1 MIDSHTNFPGLA
13 EVAATEHLAVVSDF
27 DGTLA
32 GFAKA
37 IYEVEP
43 EPRSLAALE
52 RLAGLPNTTVAALS
66 GRHLEGLKRVFPL
79 REPVLLGG
87 SHGAESSWQD
97 TALTPQMQ
105 EHLDRKEAEI
115 RELME
120 RFPGA
125 EIEIKPFQRV
135 LHLRRLE
142 LSDPDLAAEAYAAG
156 RALDPAGFPMTAGKS
171 VIEFSATQATK
182 GSWISELRERVG
194 ATATVFL
201 GDDVTDE
208 DGFAVLDQPPD
219 LGVKVGEGETL
230 AAHRVPDIAAV
241 SDFWRSSLRP
251 ARFTS
256 ALKRDAR

>member
-1 MIDSHTNFPGLA
+1 MIEKL
-13 EVAATEHLAVVSDF
+13 AATKHLAVVSDF

-32 GFAKA
+32 GFAND
-37 IYEVEP
+37 IYAVHA

-52 RLAGLPNTTVAALS
+52 RLPQLPETTVAAHS
-66 GRHLEGLKRVFPL
+66 GRHMEGLKRVFPL

-97 TALTPQMQ
+97 SSLSPEAQA
-105 EHLDRKEAEI
+105 HLDRKEAEI

-135 LHLRRLE
+135 FHLRRLE
-142 LSDPDLAAEAYAAG
+142 LSDPELAAEAYAAC

-182 GSWISELRERVG
+182 GSWVSELRERVG

-208 DGFAVLDQPPD
+208 DGFAVLNQPPD

-241 SDFWRSSLRP
+241 SDFLEELAA
-251 ARFTS
+251 AR
-256 ALKRDAR
+256 AVHLGA

>member
-1 MIDSHTNFPGLA
+1 MIEKL
-13 EVAATEHLAVVSDF
+13 AATKHLAVVSDF

-32 GFAKA
+32 GFAND
-37 IYEVEP
+37 IYAVHA

-52 RLAGLPNTTVAALS
+52 RLAQLPGTTVAALS

-97 TALTPQMQ
+97 SSLSPEAQA
-105 EHLDRKEAEI
+105 HLDRKEAEI

-135 LHLRRLE
+135 FHLRRLE
-142 LSDPDLAAEAYAAG
+142 LSDPDLAEKAYAAG
-156 RALDPAGFPMTAGKS
+156 RTLDPAGFPMTAGKS

-208 DGFAVLDQPPD
+208 DGFAVLNQPPD

-230 AAHRVPDIAAV
+230 AAHRVPDIATV
-241 SDFWRSSLRP
+241 SDFLEELAA
-251 ARFTS
+251 ARTVHFG
-256 ALKRDAR
+256 A

>member
-1 MIDSHTNFPGLA
+1 METMTDSHTNFPGLA

-241 SDFWRSSLRP
+241 S
-251 ARFTS
+251 
-256 ALKRDAR
+256 

>member
-1 MIDSHTNFPGLA
+1 MIEKL
-13 EVAATEHLAVVSDF
+13 AATKHLAVVSDF

-32 GFAKA
+32 GFAND
-37 IYEVEP
+37 IYAVHA

-52 RLAGLPNTTVAALS
+52 RLAKLPDTTVAALS

-97 TALTPQMQ
+97 SSLSPEAQA
-105 EHLDRKEAEI
+105 HLDRKEAEI

-135 LHLRRLE
+135 FHLRRLE

-208 DGFAVLDQPPD
+208 DGFAVLNQPPD

-241 SDFWRSSLRP
+241 SDFLEELAA
-251 ARFTS
+251 ARAVHFGT
-256 ALKRDAR
+256 

>member
-1 MIDSHTNFPGLA
+1 MTDSHTNFPGLA

-52 RLAGLPNTTVAALS
+52 HLAGLPNTTVAALS

-105 EHLDRKEAEI
+105 EHLDSKEAEI

-120 RFPGA
+120 HFPGA

-156 RALDPAGFPMTAGKS
+156 RALDPASFPMTAGKS

-208 DGFAVLDQPPD
+208 DGFAVLNQPPD

-241 SDFWRSSLRP
+241 SDFLKELAA
-251 ARFTS
+251 AR
-256 ALKRDAR
+256 AVHLGA

>member
-1 MIDSHTNFPGLA
+1 MTDSHSNFPGLA
-13 EVAATEHLAVVSDF
+13 EVAAAEHLAVVSDF

-87 SHGAESSWQD
+87 SHGAESSWQA

-120 RFPGA
+120 RFPGS

-135 LHLRRLE
+135 FHLRRLE
-142 LSDPDLAAEAYAAG
+142 LTDPELAAEAYEAG
-156 RALDPAGFPMTAGKS
+156 SKLDAGGFPMTAGKS

-208 DGFAVLDQPPD
+208 DGFAVLNQPPD

-241 SDFWRSSLRP
+241 SDFLEELAA
-251 ARFTS
+251 ARAVHS
-256 ALKRDAR
+256 GA

>member
-1 MIDSHTNFPGLA
+1 MTDSHTNYPGLA

-208 DGFAVLDQPPD
+208 DG
-219 LGVKVGEGETL
+219 
-230 AAHRVPDIAAV
+230 
-241 SDFWRSSLRP
+241 
-251 ARFTS
+251 
-256 ALKRDAR
+256 

>member
-1 MIDSHTNFPGLA
+1 MTDSHTSFPGLA

-156 RALDPAGFPMTAGKS
+156 RALDPASFPMTAGKS

-208 DGFAVLDQPPD
+208 DGFAVLNQPPD

-241 SDFWRSSLRP
+241 SDFLEELAA
-251 ARFTS
+251 AR
-256 ALKRDAR
+256 AVHLGA

>member
-1 MIDSHTNFPGLA
+1 MIEKL
-13 EVAATEHLAVVSDF
+13 AATKHLAVVSDF

-32 GFAKA
+32 GFAND
-37 IYEVEP
+37 IYAVHA

-52 RLAGLPNTTVAALS
+52 RLAKLPDTTVAALS

-97 TALTPQMQ
+97 SSLSPEAQA
-105 EHLDRKEAEI
+105 HLDRKEAEI

-135 LHLRRLE
+135 FHLRRLE
-142 LSDPDLAAEAYAAG
+142 LTDPELAAEAYAAG

-208 DGFAVLDQPPD
+208 DGFAVLNQPPD
-219 LGVKVGEGETL
+219 LGVKGGEGETL

-241 SDFWRSSLRP
+241 SDFLEELAA
-251 ARFTS
+251 AR
-256 ALKRDAR
+256 AVHLGA

>member
-1 MIDSHTNFPGLA
+1 METMTDSHTNYPGLA

-37 IYEVEP
+37 IYEVKP

-241 SDFWRSSLRP
+241 SDFLEELAA
-251 ARFTS
+251 ARAVHFG
-256 ALKRDAR
+256 A